1 MRHSNTSAA
10 ALLVENLSLFASLAE
25 PGSQAPRVL
34 DLACGNGRNGLLLAS
49 RGWRVCFADRDQEK
63 LTGIASQ
70 AVFAES
76 GSELWQVD
84 LEVPGT
90 EPLADRQFD
99 AIVVFN
105 YLHRPLMP
113 ALRSALRPGGLLMY
127 ETFTEAQREFGRPRN
142 PDFLLKAGELRSYFQ
157 DWQILHSE
165 ETVLSSPA
173 RAVARLIVRRPEAE

>member
-10 ALLVENLSLFASLAE
+10 PLLVENLSLFASLIE
-25 PGSQAPRVL
+25 ERPQQCGVL

-49 RGWRVCFADRDQEK
+49 QGWRVCFADRDQQK
-63 LTGIASQ
+63 LAGIADE
-70 AVFAES
+70 AAFCES

-84 LEVPGT
+84 LEDPAS
-90 EPLADRQFD
+90 EPLTGRQYD
-99 AIVVFN
+99 AIMVFN

-113 ALRSALRPGGLLMY
+113 ALKTALRPGGLLMY

-142 PDFLLKAGELRSYFQ
+142 PDFLLKAGELRSYFEG
-157 DWQILHSE
+157 WQRILDE
-165 ETVLSSPA
+165 ESVLESPA

>member
-10 ALLVENLSLFASLAE
+10 PLLVENLSLFASLAD
-25 PGSQAPRVL
+25 SQPQRYGVL

-49 RGWRVCFADRDQEK
+49 QGWRVCFADRDEEK
-63 LTGIASQ
+63 LNEIASQ

-84 LEVPGT
+84 LEVPGL
-90 EPLADRQFD
+90 EPLANRQFD

-113 ALRSALRPGGLLMY
+113 ALRSALPPGGLLMY

-142 PDFLLKAGELRSYFQ
+142 PDFLLKVGELRSYFQ

-173 RAVARLIVRRPEAE
+173 RAVARLVARRPEAE